1 VVAGLAAV
9 AAVTPWAARLV
20 IRRRRWGRARR
31 AGDAA
36 LAHAAWRELQD
47 DLVDYQAGYAASESP
62 RALGARLGAERQFT
76 SVSIEALSRITLAEE
91 RALYA
96 ASPVFGGQLQADSTL
111 VRRALAAT
119 ASRPMRLRARVLPPS
134 VLRYPG
140 S

>member
-1 VVAGLAAV
+1 MAGALAV
-9 AAVTPWAARLV
+9 AAVTPSAARLA

-31 AGDAA
+31 AGDEA
-36 LAHAAWRELQD
+36 LARTAWRELQD
-47 DLVDYQAGYAASESP
+47 DLIDYQAGYAPSESP
-62 RALGARLGAERQFT
+62 RALGARLGTERQFT
-76 SVSIEALSRITLAEE
+76 SLSVEALRRITLAQE
-91 RALYA
+91 RAQYA
-96 ASPVFGGQLQADSTL
+96 ASPIPGGQLQADSAV